1 MSLSP
6 LLLGG
11 GLGAVFLALLLG
23 VAALLTNRTERATA
37 ARSRALVHRFGR
49 PSGSRVAVAVMPPF
63 HTRVLDPAGKAAVR
77 LARTLSGKGAT
88 AALARRLDL
97 AGNPPRWTLERIF
110 AGKGAGLLSLG
121 ALGVIIGHG
130 SPLWM
135 VVAGAAFG
143 AAGFFLPDLLLHN
156 VGLKRQERIQKDL
169 ADTVDLLVISIQAG
183 LGFDAALSQVAR
195 NTTGPLAGE
204 FQRVL
209 QEMQIGKTRRE
220 AFQALADRVSA
231 QDVQHFVAAIV
242 QADALGVPISG
253 VLAEQAGEM
262 RTRRRQRAE
271 EQAQKVPV
279 KILFPLMTLVLP
291 ALFIVIL
298 GPAVLQIL
306 EAFKR

>member
-1 MSLSP
+1 MSFSA

-23 VAALLTNRTERATA
+23 AAVLLTLRGERATA
-37 ARSRALVHRFGR
+37 ARSRALVDRFGLT
-49 PSGSRVAVAVMPPF
+49 SGARTTHVVVPF
-63 HTRVLDPAGKAAVR
+63 RARVLDPAGRAAVR
-77 LARTLSGKGAT
+77 LARALSGKGTA

-97 AGNPPRWTLERIF
+97 AGNPSRWTLERIL
-110 AGKGAGLLSLG
+110 AAKGAGLLSLG
-121 ALGVIIGHG
+121 VLGAIIGSA
-130 SPLWM
+130 SPLWL
-135 VVAGAAFG
+135 VVLGAAFG
-143 AAGFFLPDLLLHN
+143 AAGFFLPDLLLTN
-156 VGLKRQERIQKDL
+156 VGQKRQERIQKDL
-169 ADTVDLLVISIQAG
+169 ADTVDLLVIGIQAG

-279 KILFPLMTLVLP
+279 KILFPLMALVLP

-306 EAFKR
+306 EAF

>member
-1 MSLSP
+1 MNSSA

-23 VAALLTNRTERATA
+23 VAALLTHRTARAAA

-49 PSGSRVAVAVMPPF
+49 SSGSHAAVTAMPF

-77 LARTLSGKGAT
+77 LARALSRKGTT
-88 AALARRLDL
+88 AVLARRLDL

-121 ALGVIIGHG
+121 VLGAVLGSA

-183 LGFDAALSQVAR
+183 LGFDAALAQVAR

-253 VLAEQAGEM
+253 VLGEQAGEM

-279 KILFPLMTLVLP
+279 KILFPLMALVLP

-306 EAFKR
+306 DAFKR

>member
-1 MSLSP
+1 MSFSA

-23 VAALLTNRTERATA
+23 AAVLLTLRGERATA
-37 ARSRALVHRFGR
+37 ARSRALVYRFGLT
-49 PSGSRVAVAVMPPF
+49 SGARTAHVAVPF
-63 HTRVLDPAGKAAVR
+63 RARVLDPAGRAAVR
-77 LARTLSGKGAT
+77 LARALSGKGTA

-97 AGNPPRWTLERIF
+97 AGNPSRWTLERIL
-110 AGKGAGLLSLG
+110 AAKGAGLLSLG
-121 ALGVIIGHG
+121 VLGAIIGSA
-130 SPLWM
+130 SPLWL
-135 VVAGAAFG
+135 VVLGAAFG
-143 AAGFFLPDLLLHN
+143 AAGFFLPDLLLTN
-156 VGLKRQERIQKDL
+156 AGQKRQERIQKDL
-169 ADTVDLLVISIQAG
+169 ADTVDLLVIGIQAG

-279 KILFPLMTLVLP
+279 KILFPLMALVLP

-306 EAFKR
+306 EAF